1 MPLNVDR
8 KDIDDFNT
16 RYYYE
21 EDGDGYEE
29 PTEAIITTTK
39 VFKQANQT
47 TLTRKIRQDALAN
60 TIDAIGWLDA
70 IKNISPINLLTR
82 LNVDE
87 NKSAN
92 QQNHLLI
99 DK

>member
-16 RYYYE
+16 RYHE

-47 TLTRKIRQDALAN
+47 TLTRKVRQEAPAK
-60 TIDAIGWLDA
+60 TIDAIDWLDA
-70 IKNISPINLLTR
+70 IKNISPINLPTR

-87 NKSAN
+87 DKSAN
-92 QQNHLLI
+92 QWKQLPT